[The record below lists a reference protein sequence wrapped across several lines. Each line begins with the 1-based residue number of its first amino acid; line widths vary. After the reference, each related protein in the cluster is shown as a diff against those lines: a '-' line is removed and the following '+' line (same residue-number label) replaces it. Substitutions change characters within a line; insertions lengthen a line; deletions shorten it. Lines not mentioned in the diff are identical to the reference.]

1 MAKYFADRAVRT
13 VDIESAQTGRKHTLR
28 TDSKGFFNVDSALD
42 RKTLKD
48 AGFAEASLMG
58 VADTKSGVICVEC
71 GFNGFFARCGRC
83 GHDNG
88 AQNVE
93 G

>member
-13 VDIESAQTGRKHTLR
+13 VDIETSQTGRTRTIR
-28 TDSKGFFNVDSALD
+28 TDSKGFFNVDSAMD
-42 RKTLKD
+42 AKTLKD

-58 VADTKSGVICVEC
+58 VANSGTGVICVGC
-71 GFNGFFARCGRC
+71 GFNGFFAKCGRC
-83 GHDNG
+83 GHDNK

-93 G
+93 S

>member
-1 MAKYFADRAVRT
+1 MAKYFADKAVRT
-13 VDIESAQTGRKHTLR
+13 VDIESAQTGRKRTLR

-42 RKTLKD
+42 SKTLKD

-58 VADTKSGVICVEC
+58 VADSRSGFLCDEC
-71 GFNGFFARCGRC
+71 GFNGFFAKCGRC